1 VHSNVYALS
10 SITFFT
16 HVMETIIYYTSF
28 ILVFFLFNL
37 TIRED
42 NETFIDISIRDFNQ
56 RFIRYFLITRR
67 FRVALSYFT
76 LGYFSIKMVLQPYL
90 FEPILNLYAKFFSP
104 DKRFF
109 YENPTII
116 ELCILNILCIAVF
129 LILKK
134 ERKYEKQT
142 IEEIHGKQD

>member
-1 VHSNVYALS
+1 
-10 SITFFT
+10 
-16 HVMETIIYYTSF
+16 METVLLCISF
-28 ILVFFLFNL
+28 VLIFLLFRL
-37 TIRED
+37 TIKED
-42 NETFIDISIRDFNQ
+42 NETFLEISIRNFNQ

-67 FRVALSYFT
+67 VRVALSYFT
-76 LGYFSIKMVLQPYL
+76 LGCFAIKMVIQPYL
-90 FEPILNLYAKFFSP
+90 LAPLLNLYAKFFIP

-109 YENPTII
+109 YEDPTIM

-134 ERKYEKQT
+134 ERKYEEQT

>member
-1 VHSNVYALS
+1 M
-10 SITFFT
+10 
-16 HVMETIIYYTSF
+16 METLLLCISF
-28 ILVFFLFNL
+28 VLIFLLFRL
-37 TIRED
+37 TIKED
-42 NETFIDISIRDFNQ
+42 NETFLEISIRDFNQ

-67 FRVALSYFT
+67 IRVALSYFT
-76 LGYFSIKMVLQPYL
+76 LGFFTIKMVIQPYL
-90 FEPILNLYAKFFSP
+90 LAPLLNLYAKFFIP

-109 YENPTII
+109 YEDPTIM

-134 ERKYEKQT
+134 ERKYEEQT

>member
-1 VHSNVYALS
+1 
-10 SITFFT
+10 
-16 HVMETIIYYTSF
+16 METVLLCISF
-28 ILVFFLFNL
+28 VLIFLLFRL
-37 TIRED
+37 TIKED
-42 NETFIDISIRDFNQ
+42 NETFLEISIRDFNQ

-67 FRVALSYFT
+67 VRVALSYFT
-76 LGYFSIKMVLQPYL
+76 LGCFAIKMVIQPYL
-90 FEPILNLYAKFFSP
+90 LAPLLNLYAKFFIP

-109 YENPTII
+109 YEDPNIM

-134 ERKYEKQT
+134 ERKYEEQT